1 MSAGAAHTLE
11 GIPVVPRILIVED
24 DRLVLAGLADGLED
38 RGYAVVRAT
47 SGEQAIL
54 LADTAQPD
62 LVVMDICLPDISGV
76 EVAKR
81 IKNKLDIPV
90 IFLSALDTDET
101 VREAITLG
109 SLSYLVKPITIKQLV
124 PAIESALARASD
136 IAKLKEREENLASA
150 LKQSREISVAIGML
164 MERHSVSAEDAFEM
178 LRAHAR
184 NSRRKASDVAKDVI
198 SGALELEPSTR
209 STGKKI

>member
-11 GIPVVPRILIVED
+11 AIPAMPRILIVED

-62 LVVMDICLPDISGV
+62 LVVVDICLPDISGI

-81 IKNKLDIPV
+81 IEEELDIPV
-90 IFLSALDTDET
+90 IFLSALDTDEI
-101 VREAITLG
+101 VREAIAAG
-109 SLSYLVKPITIKQLV
+109 SLTYLVKPVTIKQLV
-124 PAIESALARASD
+124 PAVENALARARD
-136 IAKLKEREENLASA
+136 IGKLRTSENHLATA

-164 MERHSVSAEDAFEM
+164 IERHGISAEDAFEM

-184 NSRRKASDVAKDVI
+184 KTRRKAGEVAKDVV
-198 SGALELEPSTR
+198 SGVLQLEP
-209 STGKKI
+209 